1 MQHLLA
7 RAVWDHDGVRDDVR
21 GYLVDQLGEP
31 DAVLVVDETG
41 DLKKGTTTVGIQR
54 QYTGTAGRIENAQVA
69 VYLVYAARAGHAI
82 IDRELYVPRSWTG
95 DRDRRQDAGIPEQ
108 VEFATKP
115 ALATGMIRRALDA
128 GVPAGWVAGD
138 EVYGADPALRAEL
151 EAKRSAMCWRWPATI
166 VSTSTPAAPATAL
179 TPWSARS
186 RRGPGSRC
194 RAARAPR
201 ATGST
206 TGRSSAFT
214 TMTTTATRPGG
225 IGC

>member
-69 VYLVYAARAGHAI
+69 VYLVYAAKAGHAI

-151 EAKRSAMCWRWPATI
+151 EARAIGYVLAVACDHRVHLDAGGPSHRAD
-166 VSTSTPAAPATAL
+166 AL
-179 TPWSARS
+179 VGQVP
-186 RRGPGSRC
+186 
-194 RAARAPR
+194 ARAWQQGVVR
-201 ATGST
+201 Q
-206 TGRSSAFT
+206 GRQGPPAL
-214 TMTTTATRPGG
+214 RPGVHPPSPR
-225 IGC
+225 

>member
-69 VYLVYAARAGHAI
+69 VYLVYAAKAGHAI

-95 DRDRRQDAGIPEQ
+95 DQDRRQDAGIPEQ

-138 EVYGADPALRAEL
+138 EVYGADPGLRAEL
-151 EAKRSAMCWRWPATI
+151 EAKA
-166 VSTSTPAAPATAL
+166 
-179 TPWSARS
+179 
-186 RRGPGSRC
+186 
-194 RAARAPR
+194 
-201 ATGST
+201 
-206 TGRSSAFT
+206 
-214 TMTTTATRPGG
+214 
-225 IGC
+225 IG